1 MIVAACVVLLIA
13 AYLGFK
19 LLKSLVKGFL
29 LGLGLAAGVTLAWKI
44 GLLPRETPTVVEKTG
59 RKVEH
64 KVQDMTT
71 TVTRGAKEAAQEVN
85 QAIGE
90 LPTAQRE
97 ATKLK
102 YHEGRSNQSI
112 AIILEKSTQAVEGL
126 LKRAK
131 KQLFGL
137 LGGGED
143 QKKD

>member
-64 KVQDMTT
+64 KVQDMTK
-71 TVTRGAKEAAQEVN
+71 TVTRGAKEAAQEVKN
-85 QAIGE
+85 AGKVMEKTTTRAVKRTVDGVEQSVDA
-90 LPTAQRE
+90 ARE
-97 ATKLK
+97 
-102 YHEGRSNQSI
+102 G
-112 AIILEKSTQAVEGL
+112 LEKL
-126 LKRAK
+126 RAQK
-131 KQLFGL
+131 EASPGYDSERNSPDARS
-137 LGGGED
+137 LGND
-143 QKKD
+143 